1 MDNLIAEKAAVPMYV
16 VMTNGL
22 TDGSWAGGSTP
33 EGIRLLERELIGDV
47 IPLVENR
54 YPVHRDKCCRAIAG
68 LSMGGGQA
76 FVIGL
81 RNLDLFSAIGQF
93 SAGILSDGTFDY
105 ERYIPG
111 VMEDPER
118 INRELALLWIACGT
132 KDPRHAGHLD
142 TVEELHRRGVRCEF
156 HDAPWGH
163 EWQFWRL
170 QLHDFAQRL
179 FRNNHQ

>member
-1 MDNLIAEKAAVPMYV
+1 M
-16 VMTNGL
+16 
-22 TDGSWAGGSTP
+22 
-33 EGIRLLERELIGDV
+33 
-47 IPLVENR
+47 
-54 YPVHRDKCCRAIAG
+54 
-68 LSMGGGQA
+68 
-76 FVIGL
+76 